1 MSQLNFSIGTFSQCM
16 SFSPQ
21 NIQIDNFEDC
31 TLYCIDCENVQQ
43 FDINTLNATSPSVF
57 FFFGNFEKI
66 GQKAWQ
72 QIFTI
77 AKDFPNSYCFNTHQS
92 QKNFADI
99 YCATLLGQV
108 VANVIPKKILLV
120 TNDQGFHGIKQA
132 LMFQGKDIDIEI
144 LQTRDTFLLPLKEEQ
159 PKQVQKAKK
168 QLPQTNQ
175 KPNEASDEE
184 VLEALKKYPK
194 INTRY
199 ASIDD
204 LSKYLMPILANKQK
218 KCKLSKWIESD
229 YAKKVGRYKKDSKG
243 KYYKLRH
250 I

>member
-1 MSQLNFSIGTFSQCM
+1 MNEMSQLNFSIGTFSQCM

-57 FFFGNFEKI
+57 FSLETLKNRT
-66 GQKAWQ
+66 KAWQ

-108 VANVIPKKILLV
+108 VANVIPKKFFLSQMI
-120 TNDQGFHGIKQA
+120 
-132 LMFQGKDIDIEI
+132 
-144 LQTRDTFLLPLKEEQ
+144 RDFM
-159 PKQVQKAKK
+159 
-168 QLPQTNQ
+168 
-175 KPNEASDEE
+175 
-184 VLEALKKYPK
+184 VL
-194 INTRY
+194 
-199 ASIDD
+199 
-204 LSKYLMPILANKQK
+204 NK
-218 KCKLSKWIESD
+218 L
-229 YAKKVGRYKKDSKG
+229 
-243 KYYKLRH
+243 
-250 I
+250 